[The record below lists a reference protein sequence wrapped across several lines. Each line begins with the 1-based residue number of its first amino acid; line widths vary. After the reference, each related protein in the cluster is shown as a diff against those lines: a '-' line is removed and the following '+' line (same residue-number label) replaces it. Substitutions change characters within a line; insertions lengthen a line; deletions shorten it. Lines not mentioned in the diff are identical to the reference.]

1 MGANY
6 LVLCGMIWVQFG
18 KEDAGL
24 ELIRALTSSDESVRI
39 LARTMLEQAGGAS
52 KQLIGQ
58 ALAQEDISVAMA
70 SLCGFERSGDAKVK
84 SWDTGAWLPTASA

>member
-6 LVLCGMIWVQFG
+6 LVLCGMLWTQFG

-24 ELIRALTSSDESVRI
+24 ELIRALTSSDDAVRV

-58 ALAQEDISVAMA
+58 AVAEDEISAAMA
-70 SLCGFERSGDAKVK
+70 SLCGFERSDGTKLK
-84 SWDTGAWLPTASA
+84 SWDTDAWLPAASA